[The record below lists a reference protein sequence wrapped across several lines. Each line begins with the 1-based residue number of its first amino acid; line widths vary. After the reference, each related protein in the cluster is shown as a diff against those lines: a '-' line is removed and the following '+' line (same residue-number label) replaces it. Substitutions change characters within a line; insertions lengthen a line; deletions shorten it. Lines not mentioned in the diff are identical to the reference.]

1 MVFVILTL
9 DQTEKT
15 STEQQQQKDNNIEV
29 KMCM

>member
-15 STEQQQQKDNNIEV
+15 STEQQQQHDNNIEV